1 MDKPFSIITGIAIAV
16 IAIAICVLTG
26 VAMCIDDG
34 IYRLHGSSAMPVYV
48 VNLTPPTPSQVETDD
63 TTYLGHFGH
72 WVTVR
77 ATGYS
82 PLDVDKPTFLTAL
95 GVDCHLQPYG
105 IAVPSRK
112 RKTTIFAFNTRFI
125 VPLESKYAPEAQTRI
140 FNADDTG
147 GVITTKTEDFAVPYV
162 DFRFKTPK
170 EAIDWAGP
178 LGYQTIRLFV
188 IEDPPDAA
196 IDRPR

>member
-1 MDKPFSIITGIAIAV
+1 MRLLTIIGILFAFSIIYIGIREVVIGIELDRAV
-16 IAIAICVLTG
+16 SQAN
-26 VAMCIDDG
+26 
-34 IYRLHGSSAMPVYV
+34 GSAAHPTYV
-48 VNLTPPTPSQVETDD
+48 VNLTPPTPPVEDTED
-63 TTYLGHFGH
+63 TTYLGHSGH

-82 PLDVDKPTFLTAL
+82 PLDVDKPTFQTAL
-95 GVDCHLQPYG
+95 GVDCHAQPYG

-112 RKTTIFAFNTRFI
+112 RKTTIFPFNTRFI
-125 VPLESKYAPEAQTRI
+125 VPLETRYALDAQTRVFI
-140 FNADDTG
+140 ADDTG
-147 GVITTKTEDFAVPYV
+147 GVITTKTEEYSVPYV

-170 EAIDWAGP
+170 EAIEWAGP